1 VNFQKKWNNYL
12 EEERGR
18 SRQRGIYKF
27 LFMIGY
33 TIDTGQQQRGLDDI
47 ATDIRSIPNVT
58 IVSVIKGNENI
69 SERNYVAG
77 MSLKYVSSVP
87 GEFSIP
93 EEVKTQILRNIR
105 KVKNVNRIYR
115 VSPGLER
122 VE

>member
-1 VNFQKKWNNYL
+1 
-12 EEERGR
+12 
-18 SRQRGIYKF
+18 
-27 LFMIGY
+27 MIGY